1 MATQPADLRMSL
13 AEFLDWD
20 DGTDTRYELIDGQV
34 VAMAPPRDAH
44 GTIVMNLGL
53 ALGPSLKAPCR
64 MVASAGITRAER
76 DDSFYVAD
84 LAVTCDEPASQR
96 AFLPEPRLIIEVLSR
111 STAAHDRGRK
121 GEDYRRIASV
131 QEILFV
137 SSDERRAVLWRR
149 EARRWVIEDFIGEAS
164 VRLTSVDAL
173 IPLSAVYASV
183 AFSEAPAEQ
192 AG

>member
-1 MATQPADLRMSL
+1 MAEPAQQQRMTL
-13 AEFLDWD
+13 AEFLAWD

-53 ALGPSLKAPCR
+53 ALAPSLKAPCR
-64 MVASAGITRAER
+64 IVAGAGITRAER
-76 DDSFYVAD
+76 DDSFYGAD

-96 AFLPEPRLIIEVLSR
+96 PVLPEPRLIVEVLSR

-149 EARRWVIEDFIGEAS
+149 EAQRWVIEDFIGEAS

-173 IPLSAVYASV
+173 IPLAAVYAGVS
-183 AFSEAPAEQ
+183 FSEAPAEQ

>member
-1 MATQPADLRMSL
+1 MAEPAEQLRMTL

-20 DGTDTRYELIDGQV
+20 DGTDTRYELIDGEV

-53 ALGPSLKAPCR
+53 ALAPSFKAPR
-64 MVASAGITRAER
+64 RIVAGAGITRAER

-131 QEILFV
+131 QEILFG

>member
-1 MATQPADLRMSL
+1 MAEPAEQLRMTL
-13 AEFLDWD
+13 AEFLEWD

-131 QEILFV
+131 QEILFG

-173 IPLSAVYASV
+173 IPLSAVCASV

>member
-1 MATQPADLRMSL
+1 MAEPAEQLRMTL

-111 STAAHDRGRK
+111 STAAHDHGRK